1 MPESPVLIA
10 WSRHLSTPIGG
21 GRTHRREEF
30 SKAGLGRDIWQFP
43 VVLLG
48 DVRSGGVQGDRRTYG
63 HPIVLH
69 PVTSEDA
76 MIARWARLPYD
87 VVEAISTRITNEVR
101 KVSARS
107 GGNAGKSTYSVS
119 GWRIEQAVSWL
130 RRK

>member
-1 MPESPVLIA
+1 
-10 WSRHLSTPIGG
+10 
-21 GRTHRREEF
+21 
-30 SKAGLGRDIWQFP
+30 
-43 VVLLG
+43 
-48 DVRSGGVQGDRRTYG
+48 
-63 HPIVLH
+63 
-69 PVTSEDA
+69 